1 VRILG
6 INSVFHESSAAIVTD
21 GVLVAAA
28 EEERFNR
35 RKHGTEARIDNADE
49 LPWESISYCLEQAG
63 LTAGELDAVC
73 YSFDPHLRAQNFVAD
88 PYAEP
93 KDWGS
98 REGEDVFQASILRV
112 PGVLSDTL
120 DADLTERFH
129 WVSHHEA
136 HAASSYVPSGFPEAD
151 VVVIDGIGEQLTA
164 LLGHW
169 DGETFTTFR
178 RHIFPDS
185 LGFLWEKL
193 SAFLGFSEYDAPKV
207 MGLAAYGNPAV
218 YRGAISELVTF
229 NSDGFSINADAARF
243 RCKDFESIAK
253 IFGTADSLE
262 FQNRAD
268 IAASLQESTD
278 EIVMSLARQ
287 VHSWRPADALC
298 LAGGVALNC
307 HTNWKL
313 LRNGPHQKIYVP
325 SAPHDAGTA
334 QGAALA
340 YGQQVAAPGH
350 RGDPQLRG
358 ADQLRSAHQLRSA
371 YLGPEFSEAAMEDSL
386 RRRGLSFET
395 CDDPAATAAQLL
407 SSGLIVAWF
416 QGRMEFGPRALGNR
430 SLLADPR
437 QADTREVLN
446 YKVKHREPF
455 RPFAPSVIAEHA
467 PDWFELVQPSDSYA
481 YMSFAC
487 PVRPGLSERIPAV
500 VHRDGTARVQIVTRE
515 ANPLFHRLISRFN
528 DATGVPMVLNTS
540 FNDSEPIVCTPDDAI
555 STFLGTRIDAL
566 MLGRYLVRRP

>member
-1 VRILG
+1 MRILG
-6 INSVFHESSAAIVTD
+6 INSVFHESSAAIVAD

-35 RKHGTEARIDNADE
+35 RKHGAEARIDNADE
-49 LPWESISYCLEQAG
+49 LPLESIRYCLEQAG
-63 LTAGELDAVC
+63 LTAEELDAVC
-73 YSFDPHLRAQNFVAD
+73 YSFDPQLRSQNFVAD
-88 PYAEP
+88 PYAVP

-98 REGEDVFQASILRV
+98 TEGEEIFRSSVLRV
-112 PGVLSDTL
+112 PEVLSDTL

-136 HAASSYVPSGFPEAD
+136 HAASSYVPSGFPEAS

-178 RHIFPDS
+178 RHIFPHS

-193 SAFLGFSEYDAPKV
+193 SSFLGFSEYDAPKV

-218 YRGAISELVTF
+218 YRSSISELVTID
-229 NSDGFSINADAARF
+229 SDGFRINADAARF

-253 IFGTADSLE
+253 IFGVPDSLE

-268 IAASLQESTD
+268 IAASLQESTN

-313 LRNGPHQKIYVP
+313 LRDGPHQQVYVP

-340 YGQQVAAPGH
+340 YGQQVAVP
-350 RGDPQLRG
+350 RLRG
-358 ADQLRSAHQLRSA
+358 GPQLRSA
-371 YLGPEFSEAAMEDSL
+371 YLGPEYSDAAMEESL
-386 RRRGLSFET
+386 RRRRLSFEV
-395 CDDPAATAAQLL
+395 CDDPAAAAAQLL
-407 SSGLIVAWF
+407 SSRLIVAWF

-455 RPFAPSVIAEHA
+455 RPFAPSVLAEHA
-467 PDWFELVQPSDSYA
+467 TDWFELAQPSDSYA

-487 PVRPGLSERIPAV
+487 PVRPGLSTRIPAV
-500 VHRDGTARVQIVTRE
+500 VHQDGTARVQVVTRE
-515 ANPLFHRLISRFN
+515 ANPLFHRLISRFH
-528 DATGVPMVLNTS
+528 DATGVPLVLNTS
-540 FNDSEPIVCTPDDAI
+540 FNDSEPIVCSPDDAI
-555 STFLGTRIDAL
+555 STFLATRIDAL
-566 MLGRYLVRRP
+566 VLGRYLVRRP

>member
-1 VRILG
+1 
-6 INSVFHESSAAIVTD
+6 
-21 GVLVAAA
+21 
-28 EEERFNR
+28 
-35 RKHGTEARIDNADE
+35 
-49 LPWESISYCLEQAG
+49 
-63 LTAGELDAVC
+63 
-73 YSFDPHLRAQNFVAD
+73 
-88 PYAEP
+88 
-93 KDWGS
+93 
-98 REGEDVFQASILRV
+98 V
-112 PGVLSDTL
+112 PEVLSGALGT
-120 DADLTERFH
+120 DLTGRFH

-136 HAASSYVPSGFPEAD
+136 HAASSYVPSGFPEAS

-169 DGETFTTFR
+169 DGENFTTFR

-185 LGFLWEKL
+185 LGFLWEKM

-207 MGLAAYGNPAV
+207 MGLAAYGNPAE
-218 YRGAISELVTF
+218 YRSALSELVTIDSGDF
-229 NSDGFSINADAARF
+229 KINADAARF
-243 RCKDFESIAK
+243 RCKDFESIAE
-253 IFGTADSLE
+253 IFGAPDSLE

-313 LRNGPHQKIYVP
+313 LRNGPHQQIYVP

-334 QGAALA
+334 QGAAFA
-340 YGQQVAAPGH
+340 YGQQVATPGL
-350 RGDPQLRG
+350 RGGPQLR
-358 ADQLRSAHQLRSA
+358 DA
-371 YLGPEFSEAAMEDSL
+371 YLGPAFSDAAMEEGL
-386 RRRGLSFET
+386 RRRKLSFEV

-407 SSGLIVAWF
+407 GSGLIVAWF

-455 RPFAPSVIAEHA
+455 RPFAPSVLAEHA
-467 PDWFELVQPSDSYA
+467 DEWFELAQPSDSYA

-487 PVRPGLSERIPAV
+487 PVRPGFSARIPAV
-500 VHRDGTARVQIVTRE
+500 VHRDGTARVQIVNRE
-515 ANPLFHRLISRFN
+515 ANPLFHRLISRFHET
-528 DATGVPMVLNTS
+528 AGVPLVLNTS
-540 FNDSEPIVCTPDDAI
+540 FNEPIVCTPDDAI
-555 STFLGTRIDAL
+555 STFLATRIDAL
-566 MLGRYLVRRP
+566 VLGPYLVRRT